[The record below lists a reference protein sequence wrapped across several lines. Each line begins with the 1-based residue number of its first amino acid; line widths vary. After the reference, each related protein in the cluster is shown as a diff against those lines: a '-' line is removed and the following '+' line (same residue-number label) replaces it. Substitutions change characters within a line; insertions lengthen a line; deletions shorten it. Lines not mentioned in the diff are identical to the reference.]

1 MPKGRQSLDLLKRLI
16 LPAAKTHTSRKI
28 TATAMITASVSGFK
42 LVAPI
47 DEASRLFREIC
58 LIAGTIGFIG
68 LIWLF
73 FFSPK

>member
-1 MPKGRQSLDLLKRLI
+1 
-16 LPAAKTHTSRKI
+16 
-28 TATAMITASVSGFK
+28 MITASVSGFK